1 MTVIYILIAFALCF
15 AGFFLGTFIWAMKTG
30 QYDDA
35 DTPAQ
40 RILFDDT
47 SSVPSSSNG
56 TRNSASVKNRMPY
69 AESRMPQ
76 TNTFKNKQE

>member
-15 AGFFLGTFIWAMKTG
+15 AGFFLGAFIWAMKTG

-47 SSVPSSSNG
+47 LASPANG
-56 TRNSASVKNRMPY
+56 TRNSASANNRMPY

-76 TNTFKNKQE
+76 TNTFNNKQE